1 MERTTDLFHQVNDD
15 DDCCD
20 DNDDTCSLYITITIM
35 LLMMMMTIVNEII
48 KFNKRWKARST
59 EAVAMTKMRM

>member
-15 DDCCD
+15 DDCR
-20 DNDDTCSLYITITIM
+20 DDTCSLYITITIM
-35 LLMMMMTIVNEII
+35 LLMMMMTIVNYII

-59 EAVAMTKMRM
+59 EEVAMTKMRM